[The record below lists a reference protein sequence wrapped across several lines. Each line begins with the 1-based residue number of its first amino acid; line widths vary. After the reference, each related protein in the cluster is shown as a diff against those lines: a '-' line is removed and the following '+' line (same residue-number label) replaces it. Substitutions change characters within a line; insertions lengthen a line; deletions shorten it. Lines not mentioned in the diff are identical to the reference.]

1 MEMNLSNFSKLQMLA
16 QNTAAD
22 TDTSRH
28 GVYWIEGENIRYV
41 NEACSAIFGMEPE
54 SFIGKKYDELI
65 IKLFDHRTSESFG
78 RLIRGDIDKLHE
90 NAAATT
96 TDGLALTLEIFGQR
110 LATGQSSHV
119 IGFIID
125 LTSSS
130 EVEERLKSTLK
141 DLADMKYALDQS
153 AIVAVTDRQGSI
165 TYVNDKFCEIS
176 GYGKSE
182 LIGETHRIINSGY
195 HPREFFKDMWRTIG
209 SGNVWRGEVR
219 NRAKDGSFYWVDT
232 TIVPIKDEAGNPF
245 QYLAIRYDITDKK
258 ANEEKIRYMA
268 YYDRLT
274 GLANRWMFEQYLATT
289 IARAER
295 NQERFGFMFIDLDNF
310 KYINDT
316 LGHLTGDKLLA
327 QVGQRLEQ
335 IVGKKGYVARIGGDE
350 FTVLIGAITE
360 PADMKQHAQA
370 IVDGFKEAFLTEEYE
385 LNITGSIGIATYPE
399 AGLNAQTM
407 MRHADL
413 AMYRVKAKQKNDYQ
427 LFDFNMGEKNSR
439 LFQLQNDLRK
449 GLEDNQL
456 YLVYQPRVCP
466 LDLSIK
472 GFEALIRWEH
482 PEFGVVLP
490 EEFIPL
496 AEEGRIIHEIGTFVL
511 RSVCEQIQSWI
522 RQGYDPMQ
530 VSINVSANQFLQT
543 SFVTHFFEIVDE
555 YEIKPEW
562 IELEITESLL
572 VQNEKGVMEILK
584 MIRERGVRMALDDF
598 GTGYSSLSYLR
609 KFKVDVL
616 KIDRSLIQGIC
627 HDSSDK
633 EIAATVIRLGKSLGM
648 TVVAEGVEEE
658 TELEALLSFGIDE
671 VQGYY
676 FSKPLR
682 VYKVAKMLE
691 AKKLPVDVFTVSDE

>member
-1 MEMNLSNFSKLQMLA
+1 MEMNLRA
-16 QNTAAD
+16 AAD
-22 TDTSRH
+22 NSVT
-28 GVYWIEGENIRYV
+28 GNEIEE
-41 NEACSAIFGMEPE
+41 
-54 SFIGKKYDELI
+54 
-65 IKLFDHRTSESFG
+65 KLR
-78 RLIRGDIDKLHE
+78 
-90 NAAATT
+90 
-96 TDGLALTLEIFGQR
+96 
-110 LATGQSSHV
+110 
-119 IGFIID
+119 
-125 LTSSS
+125 
-130 EVEERLKSTLK
+130 STIK

-153 AIVAVTDRQGSI
+153 AIVAITDRQGLI

-176 GYGKSE
+176 GYEKSE
-182 LIGETHRIINSGY
+182 LMGETHRIINSHY

-209 SGNVWRGEVR
+209 NGQVWRGEVR

-232 TIVPIKDEAGNPF
+232 TIVPIKDDTGKPC
-245 QYLAIRYDITDKK
+245 QYLAIRYDISDKK

-268 YYDRLT
+268 YYDHLT
-274 GLANRWMFEQYLATT
+274 GLANRWMFEQYLTTT
-289 IARAER
+289 ISRAEL
-295 NQERFGFMFIDLDNF
+295 NQKRFGFMFIDLDNF

-350 FTVLIGAITE
+350 FTVLIAKIHE
-360 PADMKQHAQA
+360 PADMKQHALA
-370 IVDGFKEAFLTEEYE
+370 IIDGFKQAFLTEEYE

-399 AGLNAQTM
+399 AGNDAQTM

-427 LFDFNMGEKNSR
+427 LFDFNMGEKNKR
-439 LFQLQNDLRK
+439 LFQLQNDLRR
-449 GLEDNQL
+449 GLDENQL

-466 LDLSIK
+466 HDLSIK
-472 GFEALIRWEH
+472 GFEALIRWQH

-490 EEFIPL
+490 GEFIPL
-496 AEEGRIIHEIGTFVL
+496 AEEVRIIHEIGTWVI
-511 RSVCEQIQSWI
+511 RSVCKQIQSWI
-522 RQGYDPMQ
+522 QQGYDPMH
-530 VSINVSANQFLQT
+530 VSINVSPNQFLQ
-543 SFVTHFFEIVDE
+543 SNFVTQFFDILNECNVS
-555 YEIKPEW
+555 PVW

-572 VQNEKGVMEILK
+572 VQNEQGVREILNTLQDQ
-584 MIRERGVRMALDDF
+584 GVKIALDDF

-616 KIDRSLIQGIC
+616 KIDRSLIQGISR
-627 HDSSDK
+627 DSSEK

-658 TELEALLSFGIDE
+658 AELEALLGFGVDE

-682 VYKVAKMLE
+682 VYKVTKMLE
-691 AKKLPVDVFTVSDE
+691 TKKWPVDVFGYTTE